1 MTGLGLS
8 PGASRA
14 TVESSQ
20 QQKAIAPYSQTE
32 RSLLEMAETSPKAIA
47 SSSKALQ
54 MAQAEESNGAE
65 EKEKKKK
72 ADSGVPKPVRMV
84 LGLLRGR
91 KTLLALSLI
100 SVLITGMAV
109 FILLKLFD
117 DGQPEYEEEDLP
129 PELENLERSGE
140 EEMAPELEE
149 KDPYFEAKEPVF
161 ESEVEFPNA
170 RAAAVEEVTHF
181 VEPDKSVT
189 PPPPKISP
197 LAEEE
202 VVVPWQGLSEEIP
215 EPTYQ
220 TENKN
225 VSEQDN
231 NGRGQTVLQPP
242 ADKEIDIEIDIEKE
256 IQTKLQEEDSHTSSP
271 RETSTPT
278 MERDVKEIQT
288 KLQEEDSH
296 TSSPGETSTPTMEPD
311 LVDRPQKIDRPEEES
326 HPPDEVKDTA
336 GRVSPRR
343 DREPTDRHRADIE
356 LRKETAPS
364 APVDVVE
371 QLIQQLQNTD
381 TDAEDRKNAIWQ
393 LGEKGDS
400 RAIEPLINMLRDS
413 DSKQQSM
420 ILATLS
426 QIGNKTLKP
435 MVRALSL
442 SLQNDNQEVRINA
455 IRDLTDVYDAAIS
468 VSNILQYAVDDPDQ
482 DVRETAKWALE
493 KLNRIRPP
501 RNLDF

>member
-1 MTGLGLS
+1 MAQYRYSLLIIICLTGLGLS
-8 PGASRA
+8 PGTSRA

-32 RSLLEMAETSPKAIA
+32 RSLLEMAETDPKAIA
-47 SSSKALQ
+47 SSSGALEL
-54 MAQAEESNGAE
+54 AQAEESNSAE
-65 EKEKKKK
+65 EKKKK

-109 FILLKLFD
+109 FVLLKLFD
-117 DGQPEYEEEDLP
+117 DGQPEYEEGDLP

-140 EEMAPELEE
+140 EEMAPEVEE
-149 KDPYFEAKEPVF
+149 KHPYFEAKEPVF

-170 RAAAVEEVTHF
+170 GSAAVEEVKNF

-202 VVVPWQGLSEEIP
+202 VVVPWQGLSEEMP

-220 TENKN
+220 TQNKN
-225 VSEQDN
+225 FSEQDN
-231 NGRGQTVLQPP
+231 NGAGQTLLQPP
-242 ADKEIDIEIDIEKE
+242 ADKEIDIDIEIQKE
-256 IQTKLQEEDSHTSSP
+256 IE
-271 RETSTPT
+271 
-278 MERDVKEIQT
+278 T

-311 LVDRPQKIDRPEEES
+311 LVDRSFGGDRPEEES

-336 GRVSPRR
+336 GSVSPIGDREPEVKDTAGSVSQIG

-356 LRKETAPS
+356 LRKETVPS

-371 QLIQQLQNTD
+371 QLIDQLQNP
-381 TDAEDRKNAIWQ
+381 DAEDRQQAIWQ

-400 RAIEPLINMLRDS
+400 RAIEPLINLLRES
-413 DSKQQSM
+413 DSKQQSL
-420 ILATLS
+420 ILTTLS

-468 VSNILQYAVDDPDQ
+468 VSNILQYAVDDPDE
-482 DVRETAKWALE
+482 DVRKTAKWALE